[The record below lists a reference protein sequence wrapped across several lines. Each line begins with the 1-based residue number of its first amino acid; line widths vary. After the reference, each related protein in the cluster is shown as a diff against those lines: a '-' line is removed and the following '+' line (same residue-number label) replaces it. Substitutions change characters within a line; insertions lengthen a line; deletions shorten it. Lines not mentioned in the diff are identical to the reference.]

1 MSWLNATGLAKW
13 YRDGRGGTTHAL
25 RDVALSVA
33 VGEFV
38 SIVGP
43 SGCGK
48 STLLTCVA
56 GITPYDQGSLTLGG
70 EPVRGPGPERS
81 VVFQDDAL
89 LPWRSVSANIGYGL
103 AIQNRT
109 SAAERRQRVA
119 SLIELVD
126 LVGFEKHYPAQLSGG
141 MRQRVNLA
149 RALATEPDLLLMDE
163 PFGALDAL
171 TREQLQL
178 QLAGICQRRRRTVLF
193 VTHDITEATFLSDRV
208 VVMTPRPG
216 TVRAV
221 IDVPLPRPRTP
232 DIKRTP
238 EFAVVEGALWAH
250 LHDRQA
256 ALA

>member
-1 MSWLNATGLAKW
+1 MN
-13 YRDGRGGTTHAL
+13 
-25 RDVALSVA
+25 
-33 VGEFV
+33 
-38 SIVGP
+38 IVGGFVQP
-43 SGCGK
+43 TQGQVLLDGK
-48 STLLTCVA
+48 PVA
-56 GITPYDQGSLTLGG
+56 
-70 EPVRGPGPERS
+70 GPGPDRGVIFQEYGVFPWLTVRQNIEFGLKLSASKVRPAEREE
-81 VVFQDDAL
+81 VVVRYMKL
-89 LPWRSVSANIGYGL
+89 MGL
-103 AIQNRT
+103 ADFANH
-109 SAAERRQRVA
+109 
-119 SLIELVD
+119 
-126 LVGFEKHYPAQLSGG
+126 FPKHLSGG
-141 MRQRVNLA
+141 MRQRLAIA
-149 RALATEPDLLLMDE
+149 RAYAVRPEFLLMDE